1 MEGIKTGVVPLIL
14 TVAPSGGAD
23 PGTLPWRK
31 PTVVKTALPMPIA
44 LMIPA
49 AAMMTEVK
57 FVGVI

>member
-1 MEGIKTGVVPLIL
+1 MEGAKTSLVPLIL

-23 PGTLPWRK
+23 PGTLAWRK

-49 AAMMTEVK
+49 AAMMTKVK
-57 FVGVI
+57 FVGIV